1 MADPGTPPLYDYH
14 PAMEDAELI
23 AMVDANLVAFVRH
36 LSPTIPDRGL
46 EERRDVR
53 LGAGDD
59 PTRAI
64 VNSAIAL
71 GSGTDPASIL
81 PAAAAFL
88 GRRGHAYRVWTRGH
102 ADAALEAILPTAG
115 FTLDV
120 DLPVMVL
127 EAGPAGLP
135 IPRAVTLR
143 RVVDEAGVEDF
154 RIADRAAF
162 GGDDGEGAAVNSAF
176 RDPAS
181 LLDPAVTGF
190 VAYVDGVPVAAAM
203 SYTAVEVARI
213 GWVGTVPAFRRRGL
227 GGAVTRAAAKAG
239 FDRGA
244 RIAAL
249 ESTAMGVPLYRSLGF
264 RRITT
269 YRIWS
274 IA

>member
-1 MADPGTPPLYDYH
+1 
-14 PAMEDAELI
+14 MEDAELS

-36 LSPTIPDRGL
+36 LTRLMPDGGL
-46 EERRDVR
+46 EERRDVL

-59 PTRAI
+59 PTRDI
-64 VNSAIAL
+64 VNSAIAI
-71 GSGTDPASIL
+71 GSGTDAASIL
-81 PAAAAFL
+81 PAAAAFF
-88 GRRGHAYRVWTRGH
+88 GRRGHVYHVWTRGH

-127 EAGPAGLP
+127 EERPARVP
-135 IPRAVTLR
+135 TPRGVTLR
-143 RVVDEAGVEDF
+143 QVADGAGVEDF
-154 RIADRAAF
+154 RIADRASFAD
-162 GGDDGEGAAVNSAF
+162 GDRERAAVDSAF

-181 LLDPAVTGF
+181 LLDPAVAAF
-190 VAYVDGVPVAAAM
+190 VAYVDGVPAAAAM
-203 SYTAVEVARI
+203 SFTAVRVARI

-227 GGAVTRAAAKAG
+227 GAAVTRAAALVG

-249 ESTAMGVPLYRSLGF
+249 ESTPMGVPLYRSLGF
-264 RRITT
+264 RTITT